1 MIFVSYL
8 SFNLFS
14 ALSLAICLYDQN
26 LQLGFGFCKG
36 DDNFGGGRRK
46 ELDDFT
52 LSLGKQMNLVITM
65 MMMFV
70 NVSIVIVIHDQ
81 VMMNFEHDRDLSF
94 AICMTVCFLC

>member
-1 MIFVSYL
+1 M
-8 SFNLFS
+8 
-14 ALSLAICLYDQN
+14 SLAICLFDQN

-65 MMMFV
+65 MMIFV
-70 NVSIVIVIHDQ
+70 KVFAIIVIVIVIHDQ
-81 VMMNFEHDRDLSF
+81 VMMNFEHKGDLSF
-94 AICMTVCFLC
+94 DICMTFCMLCKQLRTLTMDN